1 MEIPDSPTPRIRNGP
16 STLFQASFVKHMD
29 YGLRRRQGE
38 SDRKGETDRLRIK
51 CQELGPS
58 LSDPERVSPWF
69 FPSCI
74 IMYVPAL
81 TEVKSEA
88 TWQHYD
94 GRFSLPFIARL
105 FDSFSLPKAPDS
117 LKSLKCPCP
126 KITYLTMKE
135 MLVYKRYWHVYTHT
149 HIYLSNFLSILL
161 MLI

>member
-1 MEIPDSPTPRIRNGP
+1 
-16 STLFQASFVKHMD
+16 MD

-94 GRFSLPFIARL
+94 YPQ
-105 FDSFSLPKAPDS
+105 
-117 LKSLKCPCP
+117 
-126 KITYLTMKE
+126 Y
-135 MLVYKRYWHVYTHT
+135 
-149 HIYLSNFLSILL
+149 
-161 MLI
+161 